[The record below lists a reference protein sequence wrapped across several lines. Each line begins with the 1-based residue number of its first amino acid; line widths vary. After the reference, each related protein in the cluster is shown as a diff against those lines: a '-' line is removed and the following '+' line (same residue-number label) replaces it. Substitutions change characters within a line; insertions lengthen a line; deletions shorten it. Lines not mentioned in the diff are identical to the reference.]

1 VTNLNGCAMITTDN
15 LLEMYMYKLFF
26 LFFIFLVG
34 CSSNSGSSSQTAST
48 TKDMVSSDVLST
60 FKELN
65 QIVAKGKAQ

>member
-1 VTNLNGCAMITTDN
+1 
-15 LLEMYMYKLFF
+15 MYKLFFYF